1 MSTSALNDD
10 QIKELF
16 KQAMVELLEE
26 RRDLFYDIFAEI
38 VEDIGLSGAIR
49 EGRETYDVSRDEVF
63 RALEGGRES

>member
-38 VEDIGLSGAIR
+38 VEDIGLSSAIR